1 MKFNVLNNRGPRAQT
16 QLLSEDRSS
25 ATHEESSP
33 SAAANIDPGMFGIA
47 MYTELVKLALHLLHL
62 DSENL
67 ACNR

>member
-1 MKFNVLNNRGPRAQT
+1 MKFNVLDNCGPLAQT

-33 SAAANIDPGMFGIA
+33 SAAANIDPGMFGVA
-47 MYTELVKLALHLLHL
+47 MCTESVKLALHLLHL